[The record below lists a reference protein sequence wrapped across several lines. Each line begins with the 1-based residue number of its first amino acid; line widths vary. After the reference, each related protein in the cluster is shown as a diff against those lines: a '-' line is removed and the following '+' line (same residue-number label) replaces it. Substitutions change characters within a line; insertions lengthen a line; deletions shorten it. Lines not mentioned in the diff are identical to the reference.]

1 MLFRTLPIDPFACSH
16 HRAADYFTESIR
28 SDLGFWG
35 WPCNSYISYMLG
47 LCPRTNELHLAGE
60 DTRETSK
67 GKNNKL
73 LFTLI
78 ALFLL
83 WFLHCFFF

>member
-73 LFTLI
+73 L
-78 ALFLL
+78 
-83 WFLHCFFF
+83 